1 MLQVNQEKRYDV
13 DEAMRH
19 GWLRDSDVN
28 RRLEMTLEDIYGP
41 GYDDDDDMLSENM
54 ENVALNESR
63 NENFQSK
70 RQRLY

>member
-1 MLQVNQEKRYDV
+1 
-13 DEAMRH
+13 MRH